1 MLIYEGAERR
11 YMKKILLFVFMM
23 LVLIPVHG
31 LESNNTIRKYK
42 YYRLNE
48 VLGPMV
54 FKNEVTDEFPL
65 INENNYIEGEL
76 SELSTERPLKQDGRK
91 IYEYDGFHYSKVLS
105 VNKIEI
111 KVSKGYM
118 LSDVV
123 IESINGKIDYE
134 NNDDNNILTSD
145 KIVTYKLKEAT
156 DLKNLIIRCKGI
168 GDTDKYLFTIVFKHD
183 DKTVSEIGAGFYS
196 EDIVI
201 YGKNAPIRTNA
212 YENIYSLEKLDDS
225 NLIYKGTV
233 KLYQYQDYKYQS
245 YKLEREYYNEYLS
258 EPIEDYIYRDDNDY
272 IDIIENNLFEE
283 TITNNNLITDDFID
297 KQSVVKKTS
306 NDVKENISLTPKN
319 DVTKSSKDKSNVQL
333 PIQYDNVLKISNKTS
348 ANKVKDKKIYYY
360 FILVILVVLL
370 LIALRIKNKLK
381 KCYR

>member
-76 SELSTERPLKQDGRK
+76 SELSMERPLKQDGRK

-183 DKTVSEIGAGFYS
+183 DKTVSEIGAGVYL

-212 YENIYSLEKLDDS
+212 YENIYSLEKLDNS

-245 YKLEREYYNEYLS
+245 YRLEREYYNEYLS

>member
-1 MLIYEGAERR
+1 
-11 YMKKILLFVFMM
+11 MKKILLFVFMM

-31 LESNNTIRKYK
+31 LESNNTIRKHK

-118 LSDVV
+118 LSDVI

-168 GDTDKYLFTIVFKHD
+168 GDTDKFLFTIVFKHD
-183 DKTVSEIGAGFYS
+183 DKTVSEIGAGVYL

-225 NLIYKGTV
+225 NLIYRGTV

-245 YKLEREYYNEYLS
+245 YRLDRLEREYYNEYLS

-306 NDVKENISLTPKN
+306 NDVKKNISLTPKN

-360 FILVILVVLL
+360 FILVILIVLL

-381 KCYR
+381 ECYRW

>member
-1 MLIYEGAERR
+1 
-11 YMKKILLFVFMM
+11 MKKILLFVFMM

-31 LESNNTIRKYK
+31 LESNNTIRKHK

-118 LSDVV
+118 LSDVI

-168 GDTDKYLFTIVFKHD
+168 GDTDKFLFTIVFKHD
-183 DKTVSEIGAGFYS
+183 DKTVSEIGAGVYL

-245 YKLEREYYNEYLS
+245 YRLDREYYNEYLS

-306 NDVKENISLTPKN
+306 NDVKKNISLTPKN

-381 KCYR
+381 ECYRW

>member
-1 MLIYEGAERR
+1 
-11 YMKKILLFVFMM
+11 MKKILLFVFMM

-183 DKTVSEIGAGFYS
+183 DKTVSEIGAGVYL

-245 YKLEREYYNEYLS
+245 YRLEREYYNEYLS

-283 TITNNNLITDDFID
+283 TITNNNLITDDFINE
-297 KQSVVKKTS
+297 QPVVKKTS

-319 DVTKSSKDKSNVQL
+319 DVTKSSKDNSNVQL

-348 ANKVKDKKIYYY
+348 ANKIKDKKIYYY

-381 KCYR
+381 KCYRW

>member
-1 MLIYEGAERR
+1 
-11 YMKKILLFVFMM
+11 MKKILLFVFMM

-118 LSDVV
+118 LSDVI

-245 YKLEREYYNEYLS
+245 YRLEREYYNEYLS

-381 KCYR
+381 ECYRW

>member
-1 MLIYEGAERR
+1 
-11 YMKKILLFVFMM
+11 MKKILLFVFMM

-183 DKTVSEIGAGFYS
+183 DKTVSEIGAGVYL

-245 YKLEREYYNEYLS
+245 YRLEREYYNEYLS

-283 TITNNNLITDDFID
+283 TITNNNLITDDFINE
-297 KQSVVKKTS
+297 QPVVKKTS
-306 NDVKENISLTPKN
+306 NDVKKNISLTPKN
-319 DVTKSSKDKSNVQL
+319 DVTKSSKDNSNVQL

-348 ANKVKDKKIYYY
+348 ANKIKDKKIYYY
-360 FILVILVVLL
+360 FILVILIVLL

-381 KCYR
+381 ECYRW

>member
-1 MLIYEGAERR
+1 
-11 YMKKILLFVFMM
+11 MKKILLFVFMM

-183 DKTVSEIGAGFYS
+183 DKTVSEIGAGVYL

-212 YENIYSLEKLDDS
+212 YENIYSLEKLDNS

-381 KCYR
+381 KCYRW

>member
-1 MLIYEGAERR
+1 
-11 YMKKILLFVFMM
+11 MKKILLFVFMM

-91 IYEYDGFHYSKVLS
+91 IYEYDGFRYSKVLS

-183 DKTVSEIGAGFYS
+183 DKTVSEIGAGVYS
-196 EDIVI
+196 KDIVI

-245 YKLEREYYNEYLS
+245 YRLEREYYNEYLS

-283 TITNNNLITDDFID
+283 TMTNKNNNLITDDFINE
-297 KQSVVKKTS
+297 QPVVKKTS

-360 FILVILVVLL
+360 FILVILIVLL

-381 KCYR
+381 ECYRW

>member
-1 MLIYEGAERR
+1 
-11 YMKKILLFVFMM
+11 MKKILLFVFMM

-183 DKTVSEIGAGFYS
+183 DKTVSKIGAGVYL

-245 YKLEREYYNEYLS
+245 YRLEREYYNEYLS

-283 TITNNNLITDDFID
+283 TITNKSNNLITDDFID
-297 KQSVVKKTS
+297 KQPVVKKTS

-348 ANKVKDKKIYYY
+348 ANKIKDKKIYYY

-381 KCYR
+381 KCYRW

>member
-1 MLIYEGAERR
+1 
-11 YMKKILLFVFMM
+11 MKKILLFVFMM

-183 DKTVSEIGAGFYS
+183 DKTVSEIGAGVYL

-212 YENIYSLEKLDDS
+212 YENIYSLEKLDNS

-245 YKLEREYYNEYLS
+245 YRLEREYYNEYLS

-381 KCYR
+381 KCYRW

>member
-1 MLIYEGAERR
+1 
-11 YMKKILLFVFMM
+11 MKKILLFVFMM

-76 SELSTERPLKQDGRK
+76 SELSMERPLKQDGRK

-183 DKTVSEIGAGFYS
+183 DKTVSEIGAGVYL

-201 YGKNAPIRTNA
+201 YGKNATIRTNA

-245 YKLEREYYNEYLS
+245 YRLEREYYNEYLS

-283 TITNNNLITDDFID
+283 TITNKSNNLITDDFID
-297 KQSVVKKTS
+297 KQPVVKKTS

-381 KCYR
+381 KCYRW

>member
-1 MLIYEGAERR
+1 
-11 YMKKILLFVFMM
+11 MKKILLFVFMM

-212 YENIYSLEKLDDS
+212 YENIYSLEKLDNS

-245 YKLEREYYNEYLS
+245 YRLEREYYNEYLS

-319 DVTKSSKDKSNVQL
+319 NVTKSSKDKSNVQL

-381 KCYR
+381 KCYRW

>member
-1 MLIYEGAERR
+1 
-11 YMKKILLFVFMM
+11 MKKILLFVFMM

-76 SELSTERPLKQDGRK
+76 SEVSTERPLKQGGRK

-118 LSDVV
+118 LSDVI

-183 DKTVSEIGAGFYS
+183 DKTVSEIGAGVYS

-245 YKLEREYYNEYLS
+245 YRLEREYYNEYLS

-283 TITNNNLITDDFID
+283 TMTNKNNNLITDDFINE
-297 KQSVVKKTS
+297 QPVVKKTS
-306 NDVKENISLTPKN
+306 NGVKENISLTPKN

-381 KCYR
+381 ECYR

>member
-1 MLIYEGAERR
+1 
-11 YMKKILLFVFMM
+11 MKKILLFVFMM

-212 YENIYSLEKLDDS
+212 YENIYSLEKLDNS

-245 YKLEREYYNEYLS
+245 YRLEREYYNEYLS

-283 TITNNNLITDDFID
+283 TITNNNLITDDFINE
-297 KQSVVKKTS
+297 QPVVKKTS

-319 DVTKSSKDKSNVQL
+319 NVTKSSKDKSNVQL

-381 KCYR
+381 KCYRW

>member
-1 MLIYEGAERR
+1 
-11 YMKKILLFVFMM
+11 MKKILLFVFMM

-76 SELSTERPLKQDGRK
+76 SELSMERPLKQDGRK

-123 IESINGKIDYE
+123 IESINGKIGYE

-212 YENIYSLEKLDDS
+212 YENIYSLEKLDNS

>member
-1 MLIYEGAERR
+1 
-11 YMKKILLFVFMM
+11 MKKILLFVFMM

-76 SELSTERPLKQDGRK
+76 SELSMERPLKQDGRK

-183 DKTVSEIGAGFYS
+183 DKTVSEIGAGVYL

-212 YENIYSLEKLDDS
+212 YENIYSLEKLDNS

-245 YKLEREYYNEYLS
+245 YKLEREYYNEYLN
-258 EPIEDYIYRDDNDY
+258 EPIEDNIYRDNNDY

-381 KCYR
+381 KCYRW

>member
-1 MLIYEGAERR
+1 
-11 YMKKILLFVFMM
+11 MKKILLFVFMM

-212 YENIYSLEKLDDS
+212 YENIYSLEKLDNS

-245 YKLEREYYNEYLS
+245 YRLEREYYNEYLS

-283 TITNNNLITDDFID
+283 TITNNNLITDDFINE
-297 KQSVVKKTS
+297 QPVVKKTS

-381 KCYR
+381 KCYRW

>member
-1 MLIYEGAERR
+1 
-11 YMKKILLFVFMM
+11 MKKILLFVFMM

-183 DKTVSEIGAGFYS
+183 DKTVSEIGAGVYL

-381 KCYR
+381 KCYRW

>member
-1 MLIYEGAERR
+1 
-11 YMKKILLFVFMM
+11 MKKILLFVFMM

-76 SELSTERPLKQDGRK
+76 SELSMERPLKQDGRK

-183 DKTVSEIGAGFYS
+183 DKTVSEIGAGVYL

-212 YENIYSLEKLDDS
+212 YENIYSLEKLDNS

-381 KCYR
+381 KCYRW